1 MNPNIAHHCANGS
14 ISTTA
19 CWGGASLTAN
29 RVFCKKVDFLVCFAC
44 YISWLAQAIWLVS
57 FLNKTNT

>member
-1 MNPNIAHHCANGS
+1 LRI
-14 ISTTA
+14 TA
-19 CWGGASLTAN
+19 PTDQYPPLLVGGGASLTAN